1 MVQALGPGDPGAVGK
16 YRLVGRLGQGGMGQ
30 VYLGESPGGRL
41 VAVKVIR
48 AELAGDPDFR
58 ARFAREVATART
70 VSGIY
75 TVPVVDADVDGA
87 QPWLVTAY
95 VEGPS
100 LADAVRDFG
109 PFAPD
114 QVLTLAAGL
123 AEGLEVIHA
132 SGVVHRDL
140 KPSNV
145 LLAQDGPRIID
156 FGISRAGD
164 LPGVTRTGLVTGSPG
179 YMSPEQAQGGAAGP
193 ASDVFSLGSVL
204 AFAATGREPF
214 GSGSGPSVL
223 YRVVHSQP
231 DADGMPEPLSSL
243 VRRCLAKDP
252 ALRPT
257 PGQVVAELGSVRPGT
272 GRTGTGAGGW
282 PPPAREQ
289 VPGQEIPNL
298 RVPGAPPPGPP
309 VPYRPTVTSA
319 RAGSGDLVDPAGLG
333 VGRGPGTWTT
343 GAADPPTLQQPG
355 RTRGR
360 RGNGLAW
367 VAAAAAVIA
376 VAGVVIAVAVSHR
389 PAQANSRLGAG
400 ATVPASPST
409 SVSRSG
415 SVAAGWVRYTD
426 PSGFSV
432 KVPHG
437 WTVTSSGTDEVRF
450 TGPMPG
456 DMILI
461 AWTDQP
467 KADALADW
475 EQQAAAKAQAD
486 PTYQQISIQRVY
498 YRGWNAADWEFIN
511 SSAGKP
517 TEVLDRGFVVTPGVL
532 GYAIEIYGPASGFAA
547 ARAALW
553 DGLTSTFEPTP

>member
-1 MVQALGPGDPGAVGK
+1 
-16 YRLVGRLGQGGMGQ
+16 MGQ

-41 VAVKVIR
+41 VAVKLIR

-109 PFAPD
+109 PFTPD

-164 LPGVTRTGLVTGSPG
+164 HSGLTRTGLVTGSPG
-179 YMSPEQAQGGAAGP
+179 YMSPEQAEGGVAGP

-204 AFAATGREPF
+204 AFAVTGREPF

-231 DADGMPEPLSSL
+231 DAAGIPEPLRSL
-243 VRRCLAKDP
+243 VTRCLAKDP
-252 ALRPT
+252 GLRPT
-257 PGQVVAELGSVRPGT
+257 AGQIVAELGSVRPGT
-272 GRTGTGAGGW
+272 GPGSAGVGGW
-282 PPPAREQ
+282 PLSAGEQ
-289 VPGQEIPNL
+289 TAGQTMRNV
-298 RVPGAPPPGPP
+298 RVPGPPPGPP
-309 VPYRPTVTSA
+309 VPYQPTLTSA
-319 RAGSGDLVDPAGLG
+319 RADSAGPVGLAGLG
-333 VGRGPGTWTT
+333 AGGSPGMWPT
-343 GAADPPTLQQPG
+343 GAADPSTLQQPG
-355 RTRGR
+355 PTRGR

-367 VAAAAAVIA
+367 AGAAAVVIAVAGAVIA
-376 VAGVVIAVAVSHR
+376 VAVTHR
-389 PAQANSRLGAG
+389 SAQANAEPGAS
-400 ATVPASPST
+400 APVSASS
-409 SVSRSG
+409 SARVSASG

-426 PSGFSV
+426 PAGFSV
-432 KVPHG
+432 KVPPG
-437 WTVTSSGTDEVRF
+437 WSVTSRGTDEVRF
-450 TGPMPG
+450 TGPVRG
-456 DMILI
+456 DAILI
-461 AWTDQP
+461 AWTNQP

-475 EQQAAAKAQAD
+475 QEQAAAKAQTD

-511 SSAGKP
+511 SYDGEP
-517 TEVLDRGFVVTPGVL
+517 TQVLDRGLVVTPGVL
-532 GYAIEIYGPASGFAA
+532 GYAIEIYGPVSGFAA

-553 DGLTSTFEPTP
+553 DGLTATFEPAS

>member
-1 MVQALGPGDPGAVGK
+1 MVQALGPGDPGVVGK

-41 VAVKVIR
+41 VAVKLIR

-58 ARFAREVATART
+58 ARFAREVATAKT

-132 SGVVHRDL
+132 ADVVHRDL

-156 FGISRAGD
+156 FGISRAGN

-179 YMSPEQAQGGAAGP
+179 YMSPEQAEGGAAGP

-204 AFAATGREPF
+204 AFAVTGREPF

-231 DADGMPEPLSSL
+231 DAAGIPEPLRSL

-257 PGQVVAELGSVRPGT
+257 AGQVVAELGSVRPRTGRSGT
-272 GRTGTGAGGW
+272 GVGGW

-289 VPGQEIPNL
+289 APGQEIRNV

-319 RAGSGDLVDPAGLG
+319 RSDSGDPVGPAVLG
-333 VGRGPGTWTT
+333 VGRGPGTWTAGT
-343 GAADPPTLQQPG
+343 ADPPTLQQPG

-367 VAAAAAVIA
+367 AAAAVAVIA
-376 VAGVVIAVAVSHR
+376 VAGAVIAVAVSHR
-389 PAQANSRLGAG
+389 SAQANAKPGAG
-400 ATVPASPST
+400 APVSASS
-409 SVSRSG
+409 SARVSASG
-415 SVAAGWVRYTD
+415 SVAAGWLRYTD
-426 PSGFSV
+426 PAGFSV
-432 KVPHG
+432 KVPPG
-437 WTVTSSGTDEVRF
+437 WSVMSSGTDEVRF
-450 TGPMPG
+450 TGPMLG
-456 DMILI
+456 DVILI
-461 AWTDQP
+461 AWTNQP

-475 EQQAAAKAQAD
+475 QEQAAAKAQTD

-511 SSAGKP
+511 SNDGEP
-517 TEVLDRGFVVTPGVL
+517 TQVLDRGFVVTPGVL
-532 GYAIEIYGPASGFAA
+532 GYAIEVYGPVSGFAA

-553 DGLTSTFEPTP
+553 DGLTATFEPAR

>member
-1 MVQALGPGDPGAVGK
+1 MVQALGSGDPGAVGK
-16 YRLVGRLGQGGMGQ
+16 YRLVGRLGRGGMGQ

-41 VAVKVIR
+41 VAVKLIR

-109 PFAPD
+109 PFAPG

-179 YMSPEQAQGGAAGP
+179 YMSPEQAEGGVAGP

-204 AFAATGREPF
+204 AFAVTGREPF

-231 DADGMPEPLSSL
+231 DVDGIPEPLRSL
-243 VRRCLAKDP
+243 VARCLAKDP
-252 ALRPT
+252 ALRPAA
-257 PGQVVAELGSVRPGT
+257 GEVVAELSSARPGT
-272 GRTGTGAGGW
+272 N
-282 PPPAREQ
+282 
-289 VPGQEIPNL
+289 PGNA
-298 RVPGAPPPGPP
+298 RVPGAPSPGLRA
-309 VPYRPTVTSA
+309 PYQPTVTSV
-319 RAGSGDLVDPAGLG
+319 RADSGGQVDLAGLG
-333 VGRGPGTWTT
+333 LGGGPGTWPAQ
-343 GAADPPTLQQPG
+343 AAGPPTLRQQGP
-355 RTRGR
+355 TRGR
-360 RGNGLAW
+360 RSNGLAW
-367 VAAAAAVIA
+367 ATAAVAVIV
-376 VAGVVIAVAVSHR
+376 VAGAVIAVAVSHR
-389 PAQANSRLGAG
+389 SAQANAGPGTGAL
-400 ATVPASPST
+400 VSASPSALSASD
-409 SVSRSG
+409 SVT
-415 SVAAGWVRYTD
+415 AGWVRYAN

-432 KVPHG
+432 EVPPG
-437 WTVTSSGTDEVRF
+437 WSVTSSGTDEVRF
-450 TGPMPG
+450 TGPTPG
-456 DMILI
+456 DVILI
-461 AWTDQP
+461 AWTSQP
-467 KADALADW
+467 KADALTDW
-475 EQQAAAKAQAD
+475 EQQAAAKAQTD
-486 PTYQQISIQRVY
+486 PTYEQVSLQRVD
-498 YRGWNAADWEFIN
+498 YRGWNTADWEFIN
-511 SSAGKP
+511 SYDGEP
-517 TEVLDRGFVVTPGVL
+517 TQVLDRGFVVTPGVL
-532 GYAIEIYGPASGFAA
+532 GYAIEIYGPVNGFAA

-553 DGLTSTFEPTP
+553 DGLTTTFQPAS

>member
-1 MVQALGPGDPGAVGK
+1 MVQALGSGDPGAVGK
-16 YRLVGRLGQGGMGQ
+16 YRLVGRLGRGGMGQ

-41 VAVKVIR
+41 VAVKLIR

-109 PFAPD
+109 PFAPG

-164 LPGVTRTGLVTGSPG
+164 FPGVTRTGLVTGSPG
-179 YMSPEQAQGGAAGP
+179 YMSPEQAEGGVAGP

-204 AFAATGREPF
+204 AFAVTGREPF

-231 DADGMPEPLSSL
+231 DADGIPEPLRSL
-243 VRRCLAKDP
+243 VAHCLAKDP
-252 ALRPT
+252 ALRPAA
-257 PGQVVAELGSVRPGT
+257 GQVVAELSSARPGT
-272 GRTGTGAGGW
+272 S
-282 PPPAREQ
+282 
-289 VPGQEIPNL
+289 PGNA
-298 RVPGAPPPGPP
+298 RVPGAPSPALP
-309 VPYRPTVTSA
+309 VPYQPTVTSV
-319 RAGSGDLVDPAGLG
+319 RADSGRPGGLAGPGLG
-333 VGRGPGTWTT
+333 GGPGTWPAQ
-343 GAADPPTLQQPG
+343 AAGPPTLQQQG
-355 RTRGR
+355 LKRGR

-367 VAAAAAVIA
+367 ATAAVAVIV
-376 VAGVVIAVAVSHR
+376 VAGAVIAVAVSHR
-389 PAQANSRLGAG
+389 SAQANAGPGTGAL
-400 ATVPASPST
+400 VSASPSAL
-409 SVSRSG
+409 SASA
-415 SVAAGWVRYTD
+415 SVAAGWVRYAN

-432 KVPHG
+432 EVPPG
-437 WTVTSSGTDEVRF
+437 WSVTSSGTGEVRF
-450 TGPMPG
+450 NGPMPG
-456 DMILI
+456 DVILI
-461 AWTDQP
+461 AWTSQP
-467 KADALADW
+467 KADALTDW
-475 EQQAAAKAQAD
+475 EQQAAAKAQTD
-486 PTYQQISIQRVY
+486 PTYEQVSLQRVD
-498 YRGWNAADWEFIN
+498 YRGWNTADWEFIN
-511 SSAGKP
+511 SYDGEP
-517 TEVLDRGFVVTPGVL
+517 TQVLDRGFVVTPGVL
-532 GYAIEIYGPASGFAA
+532 GYAIEIYGPVNGFAA

-553 DGLTSTFEPTP
+553 DGLTTTFRPAS

>member
-41 VAVKVIR
+41 VAVKLIR

-132 SGVVHRDL
+132 ADVVHRDL

-156 FGISRAGD
+156 FGISRAGN

-179 YMSPEQAQGGAAGP
+179 YMSPEQAEGGAAGP

-204 AFAATGREPF
+204 AFAVTGREPF

-231 DADGMPEPLSSL
+231 DADGIPEPLRSL
-243 VRRCLAKDP
+243 VRRCLEKDP

-257 PGQVVAELGSVRPGT
+257 AGQVVAEFGSLRPGT
-272 GRTGTGAGGW
+272 GRSGTGVGGW
-282 PPPAREQ
+282 TPPARGQ
-289 VPGQEIPNL
+289 TPGQEIGNV
-298 RVPGAPPPGPP
+298 RVPGPP

-319 RAGSGDLVDPAGLG
+319 RADSGDPVGPAGPG
-333 VGRGPGTWTT
+333 VGRGPGTWTA

-367 VAAAAAVIA
+367 AAAAVAVVA
-376 VAGVVIAVAVSHR
+376 VAGTVIAVAVSHR
-389 PAQANSRLGAG
+389 SAQANPGPGAG
-400 ATVPASPST
+400 ATVPASPSAPA
-409 SVSRSG
+409 SASG

-432 KVPHG
+432 KIPPG

-450 TGPMPG
+450 NGPMPG
-456 DMILI
+456 DVILI

-475 EQQAAAKAQAD
+475 EQQAAAKAQTD
-486 PTYQQISIQRVY
+486 PTYQQISIQRVH

-511 SSAGKP
+511 SYAGKP

-532 GYAIEIYGPASGFAA
+532 GYAIEIYGPAGGFAA

-553 DGLTSTFEPTP
+553 DGLTSTFEPAP

>member
-16 YRLVGRLGQGGMGQ
+16 YRLVGRLGRGGMGQ

-41 VAVKVIR
+41 VAVKLIR

-58 ARFAREVATART
+58 ERFAREVATART

-75 TVPVVDADVDGA
+75 TVPVVDADVDGT

-109 PFAPD
+109 PFAPG

-179 YMSPEQAQGGAAGP
+179 YMSPEQAEGGVAGS

-204 AFAATGREPF
+204 AFAVTGREPF

-231 DADGMPEPLSSL
+231 DAGGIPEPLRSL
-243 VRRCLAKDP
+243 VARCLAKDP
-252 ALRPT
+252 ALRPAA
-257 PGQVVAELGSVRPGT
+257 GQVVAELSFARPGT
-272 GRTGTGAGGW
+272 SPGSAGAGGR
-282 PPPAREQ
+282 PPSAN
-289 VPGQEIPNL
+289 V
-298 RVPGAPPPGPP
+298 RVPGASSPGLP
-309 VPYRPTVTSA
+309 VPYQATVTSV
-319 RAGSGDLVDPAGLG
+319 RAGSAGPG
-333 VGRGPGTWTT
+333 VGGVPGSWPAP
-343 GAADPPTLQQPG
+343 GADPPTLQHQGP
-355 RTRGR
+355 TRGR

-367 VAAAAAVIA
+367 ATAAAAAIIVAAA
-376 VAGVVIAVAVSHR
+376 VTAVAVSHR
-389 PAQANSRLGAG
+389 SAQANAG
-400 ATVPASPST
+400 PGTGELVSASPPALSA
-409 SVSRSG
+409 SG
-415 SVAAGWVRYTD
+415 SAAAGWARYAS

-432 KVPHG
+432 EVPPG
-437 WTVTSSGTDEVRF
+437 WSVTSSGTDEARF
-450 TGPMPG
+450 TGPLPG
-456 DMILI
+456 DVIVI
-461 AWTDQP
+461 AWTSQP
-467 KADALADW
+467 KADALTDW
-475 EQQAAAKAQAD
+475 EQQAAAKAQTD
-486 PTYQQISIQRVY
+486 PTYEQVSLQRVG

-511 SSAGKP
+511 SYEGEP
-517 TEVLDRGFVVTPGVL
+517 TQVLDRGFVVTPGVL
-532 GYAIEIYGPASGFAA
+532 GYAIEIYGPVNGFAA

-553 DGLTSTFEPTP
+553 DGLTATFEPAS

>member
-1 MVQALGPGDPGAVGK
+1 MIQALGPGDPGTVGK
-16 YRLVGRLGQGGMGQ
+16 YRLVGRLGRGGMGQ

-41 VAVKVIR
+41 VAVKLIR

-109 PFAPD
+109 PFGPE
-114 QVLTLAAGL
+114 QMLTLAAGL

-164 LPGVTRTGLVTGSPG
+164 LPGVTRTGQVTGSPG

-204 AFAATGREPF
+204 VFAVTGREPF

-231 DADGMPEPLSSL
+231 DADGIPEPLKSL
-243 VRRCLAKDP
+243 VTRCLAKDP
-252 ALRPT
+252 GLRPT
-257 PGQVVAELGSVRPGT
+257 ASQIVAELGAARPGSSWI
-272 GRTGTGAGGW
+272 GAGGRQQ
-282 PPPAREQ
+282 PAH
-289 VPGQEIPNL
+289 GHAGSGIPNV
-298 RVPGAPPPGPP
+298 RVPGAQAPN
-309 VPYRPTVTSA
+309 PYQPTVTSA
-319 RAGSGDLVDPAGLG
+319 RADSGVPAGLAG
-333 VGRGPGTWTT
+333 LGPGSGPGTWPPQP
-343 GAADPPTLQQPG
+343 ADPPTLQPPA
-355 RTRGR
+355 RGR

-367 VAAAAAVIA
+367 AAAAVVIVA
-376 VAGVVIAVAVSHR
+376 VAGAVTAVAVSHR
-389 PAQANSRLGAG
+389 SAQANPAAHGGPGAS
-400 ATVPASPST
+400 VPVSASASP
-409 SVSRSG
+409 
-415 SVAAGWVRYTD
+415 SVAAGWAPYTG
-426 PSGFSV
+426 PGGFSV
-432 KVPHG
+432 KVPPG
-437 WTVTSSGTDEVRF
+437 WSATSSDADEVRF
-450 TGPMPG
+450 TGPMLG
-456 DMILI
+456 DVILV

-467 KADALADW
+467 KADAFTDW
-475 EQQAAAKAQAD
+475 EAQAAAKASTD
-486 PTYQQISIQRVY
+486 PTYQQISIQRVP

-511 SSAGKP
+511 SYDGQP
-517 TEVLDRGFVVTPGVL
+517 TQVLDRGFVVTPGVL
-532 GYAIEIYGPASGFAA
+532 GYAIEIYGPVSGFAA
-547 ARAALW
+547 ERAALW
-553 DGLTSTFEPTP
+553 NGLTATFEPAS

>member
-1 MVQALGPGDPGAVGK
+1 MIQALGPGDPGAVGK
-16 YRLVGRLGQGGMGQ
+16 YRLVGRLGRGGMGQ

-114 QVLTLAAGL
+114 QVLSLAAGL

-156 FGISRAGD
+156 FGISRAGNF
-164 LPGVTRTGLVTGSPG
+164 PGVTRTGLVTGSPG
-179 YMSPEQAQGGAAGP
+179 YMSPEQAEGGVAGP
-193 ASDVFSLGSVL
+193 ATDVFSLGSVL
-204 AFAATGREPF
+204 MFAVTGREPF

-231 DADGMPEPLSSL
+231 DADGIPEPLKSL
-243 VRRCLAKDP
+243 VTRCLAKDP

-257 PGQVVAELGSVRPGT
+257 AGQIVAELGAARPGS
-272 GRTGTGAGGW
+272 GSGWAGAGGW
-282 PPPAREQ
+282 QPSATGHVGPKIRN
-289 VPGQEIPNL
+289 V
-298 RVPGAPPPGPP
+298 RVPGAPPKS
-309 VPYRPTVTSA
+309 YQPTVTSA
-319 RAGSGDLVDPAGLG
+319 RADSGVPLGPSGLSLGS
-333 VGRGPGTWTT
+333 GPGTWPPQPV
-343 GAADPPTLQQPG
+343 DPRTLQPPVYE
-355 RTRGR
+355 RGR
-360 RGNGLAW
+360 RGNALAW
-367 VAAAAAVIA
+367 AAAAVAVVA
-376 VAGVVIAVAVSHR
+376 VAGAVAAVAVSHR
-389 PAQANSRLGAG
+389 SAQANPAAPGGPGVSA
-400 ATVPASPST
+400 PASASA
-409 SVSRSG
+409 SISG
-415 SVAAGWVRYTD
+415 DADWVPYTG
-426 PSGFSV
+426 PGGFSI
-432 KVPHG
+432 KVPPG
-437 WTVTSSGTDEVRF
+437 WSVTSSNADEVRF

-456 DMILI
+456 DVILV

-467 KADALADW
+467 KADAL
-475 EQQAAAKAQAD
+475 
-486 PTYQQISIQRVY
+486 T
-498 YRGWNAADWEFIN
+498 DWEFIN
-511 SSAGKP
+511 SYDGQP
-517 TEVLDRGFVVTPGVL
+517 TQVLDRGFVVKPGAL
-532 GYAIEIYGPASGFAA
+532 GYAIEIYGPVSGFAA
-547 ARAALW
+547 EREALW
-553 DGLTSTFEPTP
+553 DGLTATFEPASSP

>member
-16 YRLVGRLGQGGMGQ
+16 YRLVGRLGRGGMGQ

-41 VAVKVIR
+41 VAVKLIR
-48 AELAGDPDFR
+48 AELAGDLDFR

-100 LADAVRDFG
+100 LADAVHDFG

-123 AEGLEVIHA
+123 AEGLDVIHA
-132 SGVVHRDL
+132 FGVVHRDL

-179 YMSPEQAQGGAAGP
+179 YMSPEQAQGGVAGP

-204 AFAATGREPF
+204 AFAVTGREPF

-231 DADGMPEPLSSL
+231 DAAGIPEPLRSL
-243 VRRCLAKDP
+243 VTRCLAKDP
-252 ALRPT
+252 GLRPT
-257 PGQVVAELGSVRPGT
+257 AGQIVAELGSVRPGS
-272 GRTGTGAGGW
+272 GPGGPGVGGW
-282 PPPAREQ
+282 PPLAREQ
-289 VPGQEIPNL
+289 AAGHAIRNV

-309 VPYRPTVTSA
+309 GPYQPTVTSV
-319 RAGSGDLVDPAGLG
+319 RADSGGPVGLAGLG
-333 VGRGPGTWTT
+333 LGGSPGTRSA

-355 RTRGR
+355 PARGR

-367 VAAAAAVIA
+367 AAAAAAVIA
-376 VAGVVIAVAVSHR
+376 VAGAVIAVTVSHR
-389 PAQANSRLGAG
+389 SAQANAQPGAG
-400 ATVPASPST
+400 S
-409 SVSRSG
+409 SVSGSSSARVSVSG

-426 PSGFSV
+426 PAGFSV
-432 KVPHG
+432 KVPPG
-437 WTVTSSGTDEVRF
+437 WSVTSSATDEVRF
-450 TGPMPG
+450 TGPMLG
-456 DMILI
+456 DVILI
-461 AWTDQP
+461 AWTSQP

-475 EQQAAAKAQAD
+475 EDQAAAKAQAD

-511 SSAGKP
+511 SYNGEP
-517 TEVLDRGFVVTPGVL
+517 TQVLDRGFVVTPGVL
-532 GYAIEIYGPASGFAA
+532 GYAIEIYGPVSGFAA

-553 DGLTSTFEPTP
+553 DGLTSTFEPTR